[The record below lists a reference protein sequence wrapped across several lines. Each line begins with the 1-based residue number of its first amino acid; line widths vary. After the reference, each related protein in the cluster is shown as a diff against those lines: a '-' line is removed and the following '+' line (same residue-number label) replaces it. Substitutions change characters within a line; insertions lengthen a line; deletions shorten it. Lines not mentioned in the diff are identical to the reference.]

1 MPAIIA
7 GVTKAVLGSG
17 ESGSSKKRDSKKSKS
32 NSDLHSK
39 RSSHGSSS
47 PDSESDD
54 EVDKPKGRD
63 QEPKPK
69 GCNYRHYMACK
80 PEQFRG
86 DKTAT
91 DALRWIE
98 EIETTLDVSRCDDED
113 RVLFATQSFKGLA
126 HSWWKTV
133 KASMNPRKASAMGW
147 ENFRQRFLEKFVP
160 HHEIEQL
167 EDEYL
172 HLEMKGTDH
181 KRYTERFLELIG
193 LLPEFTGPESKKI
206 GRYIWGVIPEIRG
219 DLRTS
224 KPTTLQAAVDLAAE
238 LTEDLIR
245 TKNSRMTSETS
256 GSGSKRG
263 RDDRKY
269 GKPSKGRGSGPNK
282 FRKVNAGERSAATE
296 CGKCGRSSHTTADC
310 LVGSNKCF
318 GCGQEGHIRANCPKK
333 MKGRDDRGRAAGK
346 ANARVFQMTAEE
358 ARNNDEV
365 LTGMFPVNQTYA
377 CILFDSG
384 ANRSFVSNTFLPC
397 LHGLIAKLNVP
408 YVVEIANGLEAEIKG
423 DTPRK
428 PSNLLTITKASKYLR
443 QGCDGFWLY
452 LMTEKEEKKEIPEVP
467 IVAEYPDVFPEELP
481 GLPPDRQVEFHIDLV
496 PGTAPIAKSPYR
508 LAPSEMKELMA
519 QLQEL
524 LEKGF
529 IQPSSS
535 PWGAP
540 ILFVKKKDGSLRMCI
555 DYRDLNKVT
564 IKNRYP
570 LPRIDDLFDQ
580 LQGSSY
586 FSKIDLRSGYHQ
598 VKVRKEDVPKTA
610 FRTRYGH
617 YEFLVMPFGLTNA
630 PAVFMDLM
638 NRVCK
643 PYLDKFVI
651 VFIDDIL
658 IYSRTMEEHS
668 EHLRKVLELLRGERL
683 YAKFSKC
690 EFWLREVQFL
700 GYIVN
705 EQGIQVDPS
714 KVEAVMKW
722 ETPRTAT
729 EIRRFLGLA
738 GYYRRFIKDFSKIAK
753 SLTKLTQKK
762 VAFKWEPEQEEAF
775 RTLKERLSS
784 APILALPNGNDD
796 FVVYCDASATGF
808 GCVLMQRSNVI
819 AYASRQLKGAE
830 TGYATHDLELGAIV
844 FALKIWRHYLYG
856 SKFTVYS
863 DHKSLKHIFDQ
874 KELNMRQRRWME
886 ILSDYDFDLHYHP
899 GKANVVAD
907 ALSRKECSKPRRV
920 RALRMNVQVNLLD
933 QVKMAQ
939 KEALKDENAQ
949 KEEMIGVVK
958 KLEAGEDGFI
968 RMKCRIWIP
977 NFGNLREL
985 ILDEAHKTKYLIH
998 PGADKMYYTMK
1009 DQFWWPGMKK
1019 DIATYVERCM
1029 TCLQVKAEHQK
1040 PSGMLQPLEI
1050 PTWKWEMITMDFVMG
1065 LPRTRKGNDAI
1076 WVIVD
1081 RLTKS
1086 AHFLP
1091 IKESAGAE
1099 QLAQLYVD
1107 EIVARHGVPVSIVSD
1122 RDGRFTSRYWRQF
1135 HEALGTKLEMSTAYH
1150 PQTDGQSERTIQTL
1164 EDMLRACVIDFGG
1177 SWDTHLPLAEFS
1189 YNNSYHKSLKAS
1201 PFEVLYGRRCRTPLC
1216 WFQVGEGQMTGPEM
1230 VLDTI
1235 EKVKVIRERLVVAQS
1250 RQKSYAD
1257 RRRRP
1262 LEFAE
1267 GDKVML
1273 KVSPWKGTIRFGK
1286 RGKLSPRFIG
1296 PFMITSRI
1304 GKVAYRLELPEELRG
1319 IHPVFHV
1326 SQLRKCLSDET
1337 LQTPL
1342 EEIQVDERL
1351 NFVEEPTEIVERQ
1364 VKKLRRK
1371 RIPIVKVRWNARRG
1385 SEFTW
1390 EPEDAMRKKYPHLFS
1405 E

>member
-1 MPAIIA
+1 
-7 GVTKAVLGSG
+7 
-17 ESGSSKKRDSKKSKS
+17 
-32 NSDLHSK
+32 
-39 RSSHGSSS
+39 
-47 PDSESDD
+47 
-54 EVDKPKGRD
+54 
-63 QEPKPK
+63 
-69 GCNYRHYMACK
+69 
-80 PEQFRG
+80 
-86 DKTAT
+86 
-91 DALRWIE
+91 
-98 EIETTLDVSRCDDED
+98 
-113 RVLFATQSFKGLA
+113 
-126 HSWWKTV
+126 
-133 KASMNPRKASAMGW
+133 
-147 ENFRQRFLEKFVP
+147 
-160 HHEIEQL
+160 
-167 EDEYL
+167 
-172 HLEMKGTDH
+172 
-181 KRYTERFLELIG
+181 
-193 LLPEFTGPESKKI
+193 
-206 GRYIWGVIPEIRG
+206 
-219 DLRTS
+219 
-224 KPTTLQAAVDLAAE
+224 
-238 LTEDLIR
+238 
-245 TKNSRMTSETS
+245 
-256 GSGSKRG
+256 
-263 RDDRKY
+263 
-269 GKPSKGRGSGPNK
+269 
-282 FRKVNAGERSAATE
+282 
-296 CGKCGRSSHTTADC
+296 
-310 LVGSNKCF
+310 
-318 GCGQEGHIRANCPKK
+318 
-333 MKGRDDRGRAAGK
+333 
-346 ANARVFQMTAEE
+346 
-358 ARNNDEV
+358 
-365 LTGMFPVNQTYA
+365 
-377 CILFDSG
+377 
-384 ANRSFVSNTFLPC
+384 
-397 LHGLIAKLNVP
+397 
-408 YVVEIANGLEAEIKG
+408 
-423 DTPRK
+423 
-428 PSNLLTITKASKYLR
+428 
-443 QGCDGFWLY
+443 
-452 LMTEKEEKKEIPEVP
+452 MTEKEEKKEIPEVP

-700 GYIVN
+700 GHIVN